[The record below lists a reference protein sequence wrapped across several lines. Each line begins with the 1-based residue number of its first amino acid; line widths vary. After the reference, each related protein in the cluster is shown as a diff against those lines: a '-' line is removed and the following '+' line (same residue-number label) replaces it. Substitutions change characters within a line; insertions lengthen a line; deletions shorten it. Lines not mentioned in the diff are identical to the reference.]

1 MDDKLIDAV
10 VPLLAAQRKRGK
22 EATLDKCLAQAREC
36 GVRADL
42 VILLVRHELRLR
54 KHDRSGLFSNFVVDV
69 LTSHNG
75 GIYHDDHEALE
86 ALHLVAQA
94 LGQTLTVQVIER

>member
-1 MDDKLIDAV
+1 M
-10 VPLLAAQRKRGK
+10 VPLLVAQRKRGK
-22 EATLDKCLAQAREC
+22 EATLDECLAQARDH

-42 VILLVRHELRLR
+42 VILLVRHELHLR
-54 KHDRSGLFSNFVVDV
+54 KHDLSGLYPNLVVDV

-94 LGQTLTVQVIER
+94 LGQTLTVQVIGNQRT